1 MPAGRRSSLS
11 PEETPGPF
19 AATAAAYAAAP
30 GKVGR
35 EPPGPSDGCL
45 CAAAGVRGGGGGGQ
59 GTRDSCRLGRAWS
72 GSAAALGVAHPWLG
86 QGLKPRTGDGGRGG
100 RCPSS
105 PLLSPALSPATR
117 SLVSQT
123 VRRSMLVL

>member
-1 MPAGRRSSLS
+1 MPAGRCSSLS
-11 PEETPGPF
+11 PEATPGPF

-45 CAAAGVRGGGGGGQ
+45 CAAAGVVGGGGRDRVL
-59 GTRDSCRLGRAWS
+59 GTPAASAGAWS

-86 QGLKPRTGDGGRGG
+86 QGPKPRKGDGGGGG

-105 PLLSPALSPATR
+105 LLLPALSPAIR

-123 VRRSMLVL
+123 VGTSMLVR

>member
-11 PEETPGPF
+11 PEATPGPF

-45 CAAAGVRGGGGGGQ
+45 CLAAGVAGGGGRGRGL
-59 GTRDSCRLGRAWS
+59 GTPAASAGAWS

-86 QGLKPRTGDGGRGG
+86 QGPKPRKGDGGGGG

-105 PLLSPALSPATR
+105 LLLPALSPATR

-123 VRRSMLVL
+123 VGTSMLVR